1 MLEFY
6 SVMANH
12 KLILD
17 DDIGEDFSLIAI
29 HCSEEAYKMAYLL
42 NKFIHLR
49 LQRRR
54 RDLDFSKEGL
64 EITFPLFDFEDEN
77 QYTTYHLV
85 ANKCKTVAAH
95 TVASDGLFGGETTEE
110 VITKYLLPEFKKV
123 DFFLKISSEYD
134 TTPIRKL
141 LMQLNEINQVISAFI
156 VEISEVKSRENL
168 IFD

>member
-1 MLEFY
+1 
-6 SVMANH
+6 MANH

-17 DDIGEDFSLIAI
+17 DAIGEDFSLIAI

-54 RDLDFSKEGL
+54 SDLDFSEEGL

-95 TVASDGLFGGETTEE
+95 IVASGGLFGDEMPEE

-141 LMQLNEINQVISAFI
+141 LMELNEINQVISAFM
-156 VEISEVKSRENL
+156 VEVSEVKSRENL

>member
-1 MLEFY
+1 
-6 SVMANH
+6 MAHH

-17 DDIGEDFSLIAI
+17 DELDDEFSLIAI

-42 NKFIHLR
+42 NKNVQLHLH
-49 LQRRR
+49 RRR

-64 EITFPLFDFEDEN
+64 AITFPLFDFEDQK

-95 TVASDGLFGGETTEE
+95 TVATGGLFGEQAQEE
-110 VITKYLLPEFKKV
+110 IMTKYLLAEFKKV
-123 DFFLKISSEYD
+123 DYFLKITSEYE
-134 TTPIRKL
+134 TTPLKKL
-141 LMQLNEINQVISAFI
+141 LMQLNEIDQVISAFI
-156 VEISEVKSRENL
+156 VDVSEVKSRENL

>member
-1 MLEFY
+1 
-6 SVMANH
+6 MANH

-17 DDIGEDFSLIAI
+17 DDMGEDFSLIAI
-29 HCSEEAYKMAYLL
+29 HCSEEAFKMAYLL
-42 NKFIHLR
+42 NKYVPLR

-54 RDLDFSKEGL
+54 RDLDYSKDGL
-64 EITFPLFDFEDEN
+64 EITFPLFDFEDET

-95 TVASDGLFGGETTEE
+95 TVASGGLFGGELTEE
-110 VITKYLLPEFKKV
+110 VVTKYLLPEFKKV

-134 TTPIRKL
+134 TKPIKKL

-156 VEISEVKSRENL
+156 VEVSEVKLRENL